1 MCGVSER
8 DRQAGT
14 SKHADGASDLLRRE
28 SECCQNRSGFLWRE
42 NKWCRKEKTET
53 SNNNMR
59 L

>member
-42 NKWCRKEKTET
+42 NKWCRKEKT
-53 SNNNMR
+53 
-59 L
+59 